1 MTAPTMP
8 GRPYG
13 SPDVLVETRR
23 AIAWD
28 GVIAGSLVG
37 LAVTICLS
45 LAGAAMGLTLVDP
58 WAKTPSVTALGFGA
72 MIWLF
77 IVNMLGMGIGGYI
90 AGRSAHSESALDEAT
105 MNTPDFRFRCAAHG
119 LTVWAIATV
128 TAGILGVSAVTGALG
143 FATQTVAMTAGAA
156 GGAAGVAA
164 MADDDSSDLAFHVR
178 QLFGPQVAS
187 GQGQSTQQR
196 SAAPA
201 PAAAAAA
208 PATPIAPGAPT
219 TAASPS
225 REVDF
230 GDDTMD
236 EAGYIMERAWQR
248 NGLAPS
254 EKTYLAGLLARHS
267 GISQADAEQRV
278 GEAEQR
284 LKTAVAQAETEMKNA
299 ADKAAKASALATF
312 FAFLSLAVGAVA
324 AGAGALS
331 CTTRRFVVVR
341 R

>member
-13 SPDVLVETRR
+13 SPDILVETRR

-58 WAKTPSVTALGFGA
+58 WAKTPSVTALGVGA

-90 AGRSAHSESALDEAT
+90 AGRSAHSESAIDEST

-128 TAGILGVSAVTGALG
+128 TAGILGVSAVTSALG
-143 FATQTVAMTAGAA
+143 FATQTAAMTAGAA
-156 GGAAGVAA
+156 GGAASVAA

-178 QLFGPQVAS
+178 QLFGSQVAP
-187 GQGQSTQQR
+187 GQGPSTQQR
-196 SAAPA
+196 TASPA
-201 PAAAAAA
+201 PAAAA

-219 TAASPS
+219 TAGSPA
-225 REVDF
+225 REVDY

-236 EAGYIMERAWQR
+236 EAGYILERAWQR

-254 EKTYLAGLLARHS
+254 EKTYLASLVARHS

-284 LKTAVAQAETEMKNA
+284 LKTAVAQAETEMKDA

-324 AGAGALS
+324 AVAGALS